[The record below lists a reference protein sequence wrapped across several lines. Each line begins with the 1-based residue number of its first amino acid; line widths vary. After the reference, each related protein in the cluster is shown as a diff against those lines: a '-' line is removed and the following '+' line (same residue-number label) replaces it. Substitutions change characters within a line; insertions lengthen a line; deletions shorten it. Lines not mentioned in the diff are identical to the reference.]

1 MPGFN
6 PVEIILKK
14 RDGKT
19 LSPEELSAFITG
31 FLADQ
36 IPEYQMSALL
46 MACYFQGLNPAE
58 IAALTQSYIASGD
71 SLSFDASLA
80 VADKHSTGGVG
91 DKISL
96 MLAPIA
102 AALGLTVPMISGRGL
117 GHTGGTLDKLE
128 AIPGFRVQYTMAEFK
143 ALVEKHG
150 YALVGQS
157 ERLVPADK
165 RIYALRD
172 VTATVESPGLITA
185 SIMSKKIAEGARHLV
200 IDLKIGSGAF
210 MPNIRRA
217 SELAESLIRTGESFG
232 QKVRVLFTNMNS
244 PLGRAVGNGLETA
257 EAIEYLKGNPLPDTR
272 LITEALVSRM
282 LLSAGLYSS
291 EEEALTAIAEV
302 VSNGKAL
309 SKLEEII
316 RAQNGDPR
324 VVEDYSLLGT
334 AAHRVP
340 VLAPWGGYVHS
351 IDSRAIGYALV
362 KVKAGRM
369 KVSDTLDYGAGAL
382 LDPKI
387 GDQVSAG
394 QAIGEVL
401 ANDLSAA
408 EEAARA
414 IAAAYAIAEF
424 PKTPEELILGEM

>member
-1 MPGFN
+1 
-6 PVEIILKK
+6 
-14 RDGKT
+14 
-19 LSPEELSAFITG
+19 
-31 FLADQ
+31 
-36 IPEYQMSALL
+36 
-46 MACYFQGLNPAE
+46 
-58 IAALTQSYIASGD
+58 
-71 SLSFDASLA
+71 
-80 VADKHSTGGVG
+80 
-91 DKISL
+91 
-96 MLAPIA
+96 
-102 AALGLTVPMISGRGL
+102 
-117 GHTGGTLDKLE
+117 
-128 AIPGFRVQYTMAEFK
+128 
-143 ALVEKHG
+143 
-150 YALVGQS
+150 
-157 ERLVPADK
+157 
-165 RIYALRD
+165 
-172 VTATVESPGLITA
+172 
-185 SIMSKKIAEGARHLV
+185 
-200 IDLKIGSGAF
+200 
-210 MPNIRRA
+210 
-217 SELAESLIRTGESFG
+217 
-232 QKVRVLFTNMNS
+232 
-244 PLGRAVGNGLETA
+244 VGNGLETA

-282 LLSAGLYSS
+282 LLSADLYSS
-291 EEEALTAIAEV
+291 EEEALKAIAEV

-309 SKLEEII
+309 AKLEEII

-324 VVEDYSLLGT
+324 VVEDYCLLGT
-334 AAHRVP
+334 AVHRIP
-340 VLAPWGGYVHS
+340 VLSAQGGYVHS